1 MSKWFRR
8 AIALSGVTVP
18 PRTGFHALRRKS
30 ATELKEVP
38 LPDLCALG
46 GWKDAKTLLTC
57 YQAPDEATMRS
68 ALATRRPVGPSAGA
82 QNRGHTPLVASF
94 SPRC

>member
-1 MSKWFRR
+1 
-8 AIALSGVTVP
+8 
-18 PRTGFHALRRKS
+18 
-30 ATELKEVP
+30 VP

-68 ALATRRPVGPSAGA
+68 ALAARRPVGRSPEPE
-82 QNRGHTPLVASF
+82 NRGHTPQAAFLG
-94 SPRC
+94 PHG